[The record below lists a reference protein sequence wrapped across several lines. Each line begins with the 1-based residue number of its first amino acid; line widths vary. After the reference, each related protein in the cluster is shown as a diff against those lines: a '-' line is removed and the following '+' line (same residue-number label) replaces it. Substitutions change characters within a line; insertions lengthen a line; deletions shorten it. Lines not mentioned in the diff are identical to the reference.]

1 MADETSDPKA
11 ASEDAHPQPASP
23 AVISPQSAVPEAE
36 APARKKE
43 MARGN
48 LIAYACSA
56 CAICLAA
63 GMIAGY
69 LFSDKMAARSC
80 SLASENLETLS
91 KASVAGIADATAQF
105 STVVKEQDRT
115 IRELYASILAV
126 NAALEESSSRLAAAK
141 AGKPLPPRKGGFVVV
156 NDEQWQ
162 AMIEKN
168 LQEAEKWARDHPD
181 SGAAKIL
188 SPEYGTRATDKALNG
203 K

>member
-1 MADETSDPKA
+1 MADETSDA
-11 ASEDAHPQPASP
+11 DAHPQPASP
-23 AVISPQSAVPEAE
+23 AAISAQSAVQEAE
-36 APARKKE
+36 APVRKKE
-43 MARGN
+43 MAKGS
-48 LIAYACSA
+48 LLAYACSA

-126 NAALEESSSRLAAAK
+126 NSALEESSSRLAAAR

-156 NDEQWQ
+156 DDARWQ
-162 AMIEKN
+162 EMVEKN

-181 SGAAKIL
+181 SSAAKIL
-188 SPEYGTRATDKALNG
+188 GTEYGTAATEKALNG

>member
-1 MADETSDPKA
+1 MADETSDA
-11 ASEDAHPQPASP
+11 DAHPQPASP
-23 AVISPQSAVPEAE
+23 AAISAQSAVQEAK
-36 APARKKE
+36 APVRKKE
-43 MARGN
+43 MAKGS
-48 LIAYACSA
+48 LLAYACSA

-63 GMIAGY
+63 GMIAGF

-126 NAALEESSSRLAAAK
+126 NSALEESSSRLAAAR
-141 AGKPLPPRKGGFVVV
+141 AGKPLPSRKGGFVVV
-156 NDEQWQ
+156 DDARWQ
-162 AMIEKN
+162 EMVEKN
-168 LQEAEKWARDHPD
+168 LQEAENWARDHPD
-181 SGAAKIL
+181 SSAAKIL
-188 SPEYGTRATDKALNG
+188 GTEYGTAATEKALNG

>member
-1 MADETSDPKA
+1 MADETIDSKA
-11 ASEDAHPQPASP
+11 ADAHPQPASP
-23 AVISPQSAVPEAE
+23 AAISPQSAVQEAE

-43 MARGN
+43 MARGS

-91 KASVAGIADATAQF
+91 KASLAGIADATAQF
-105 STVVKEQDRT
+105 GVIVKEQDRT

-126 NAALEESSSRLAAAK
+126 NSALEETSSRLAAAK

-156 NDEQWQ
+156 DDARWQ
-162 AMIEKN
+162 QMIEKN
-168 LQEAEKWARDHPD
+168 IQEAEKWAMEHPD

-188 SPEYGTRATDKALNG
+188 GSEYGTRATAEAMNG